1 MSMDH
6 PEITVTMPAYNRADL
21 IAQAI
26 ESVQSQTMSS
36 WELVIVDDGSTDAT
50 LEIARSYAKSDRR
63 IKIFQNERNLGI
75 GKTRNHALMRSTGRF
90 ITPLDS
96 DDWYQPPRLERMLAA
111 ADAHGADLLS
121 DDLLVIRHG
130 EEIPST
136 TLSEL
141 CGEPLLETLE
151 IDMAGLLRRLGFER
165 DGIAV
170 GLTKPL
176 IRRQFLIDHGIQYD
190 TTLQVVEDYWMLA
203 DCVAAG
209 AKFIMIPEAHYY
221 YRLHAAHTTSAAN
234 SQKDIESTKRRLE
247 AFLASDVAATD
258 LEAAEYAR
266 YHVRRMQLLSSYAT
280 FTHSIK
286 DRRLHKAAWQMVREP
301 SVMREFI
308 TRLPLVLERRRRARQ
323 GDPFAFD
330 PLSGG
335 HRSRKVPVSAK
346 HTK

>member
-1 MSMDH
+1 MDS

-21 IAQAI
+21 IGRAI

-50 LEIARSYAKSDRR
+50 LEIARGYAKSDRR
-63 IKIFQNERNLGI
+63 IKIFQNEHNLGI

-111 ADAHGADLLS
+111 ADEHGADLLS

-130 EEIPST
+130 DESPSA
-136 TLSEL
+136 TLSDL

-209 AKFIMIPEAHYY
+209 AKFIMIPEAYYY
-221 YRLHAAHTTSAAN
+221 YRLHAAHTTNASN
-234 SQKDIESTKRRLE
+234 SHKDIVSTKRRLVE
-247 AFLASDVAATD
+247 FLATDVAASD
-258 LEAAEYAR
+258 SEAADYAR
-266 YHVRRMQLLSSYAT
+266 YHIRRMDLLTAYAT

-286 DRRLHKAAWQMVREP
+286 ARHIHKAMWQMARQP
-301 SVMREFI
+301 SVLGEFA
-308 TRLPLVLERRRRARQ
+308 TRLPLVLERRRRARR

-335 HRSRKVPVSAK
+335 HRSRKVPASSK
-346 HTK
+346 RSK

>member
-1 MSMDH
+1 MDH

-21 IAQAI
+21 ISRAI
-26 ESVQSQTMSS
+26 ESVQSQTMSA

-50 LEIARSYAKSDRR
+50 LEIAHGYAKSDKR
-63 IKIFQNERNLGI
+63 IKVFQNEHNMGI
-75 GKTRNHALMRSTGRF
+75 GKTRNHALRRSTGRF

-96 DDWYQPPRLERMLAA
+96 DDWYQPVRLERMLAA
-111 ADAHGADLLS
+111 ADEHGADLLS

-130 EEIPST
+130 DETPSA

-141 CGEPLLETLE
+141 CGEALLETLE

-165 DGIAV
+165 DGIAL

-176 IRRQFLIDHGIQYD
+176 IRRQFLIDHGIEYD

-209 AKFIMIPEAHYY
+209 AKFVIIPEAHYY
-221 YRLHAAHTTSAAN
+221 YRLHAAHTTNAAN
-234 SQKDIESTKRRLE
+234 SQKDIVSTKRRLE
-247 AFLASDVAATD
+247 AFLATEVAAKD
-258 LEAAEYAR
+258 SEAADYAR
-266 YHVRRMQLLSSYAT
+266 YHVRRMDLLSSYSI
-280 FTHSIK
+280 FTNSIK
-286 DRRLHKAAWQMVREP
+286 ARHLHKAALEVARHP
-301 SVMREFI
+301 SVLGEFAS
-308 TRLPLVLERRRRARQ
+308 RLPLVLERRRRARK

-335 HRSRKVPVSAK
+335 HRSRKVPASAGRS
-346 HTK
+346 TRR

>member
-1 MSMDH
+1 MDH

-21 IAQAI
+21 IGRAI

-50 LEIARSYAKSDRR
+50 LEIARGYAKSDSR
-63 IKIFQNERNLGI
+63 IKVFQNEHNMGI
-75 GKTRNHALMRSTGRF
+75 GKTRNHALMRATGRF

-96 DDWYQPPRLERMLAA
+96 DDWYQAPRLERMLAA
-111 ADAHGADLLS
+111 ADEHGADLLS

-130 EEIPST
+130 EETPST

-141 CGEPLLETLE
+141 CGEALLETLE

-165 DGIAV
+165 DGIAI

-203 DCVAAG
+203 DCVIAG
-209 AKFIMIPEAHYY
+209 AKFIMVPEAYYY
-221 YRLHAAHTTSAAN
+221 YRQHAAHTTSATT
-234 SQKDIESTKRRLE
+234 SQKDIVSTKRRLVE
-247 AFLASDVAATD
+247 FLATDVAMSD
-258 LEAAEYAR
+258 SEAADYAR
-266 YHVRRMQLLSSYAT
+266 YHIRRMDLLSSYAT
-280 FTHSIK
+280 FVDSMK
-286 DRRLHKAAWQMVREP
+286 ARRIHKAMWQMVRQP
-301 SVMREFI
+301 RVFGEFA
-308 TRLPLVLERRRRARQ
+308 TRLPLILDRRRRARR

-335 HRSRKVPVSAK
+335 HRSRKVPVSASK
-346 HTK
+346 RTQ

>member
-1 MSMDH
+1 MDH
-6 PEITVTMPAYNRADL
+6 PEITVTMPAFNRADL
-21 IAQAI
+21 IVRAI
-26 ESVQSQTMSS
+26 ESVQSQTLKS

-50 LEIARSYAKSDRR
+50 LEIAQRYADCDRR
-63 IKIFQNERNLGI
+63 IKVFQNERNLGI

-111 ADAHGADLLS
+111 ADEYGADLLS
-121 DDLLVIRHG
+121 DDLLVIRDG
-130 EEIPST
+130 EETPSS

-165 DGIAV
+165 DGIAL

-176 IRRQFLIDHGIQYD
+176 IRRQFLIDNGIQYD

-209 AKFIMIPEAHYY
+209 AKFIVIPEAYYY
-221 YRLHAAHTTSAAN
+221 YRQHASHTTSASNAN
-234 SQKDIESTKRRLE
+234 KDIVSTKRRLE
-247 AFLASDVAATD
+247 AFLATDVAASD
-258 LEAAEYAR
+258 PEAADYAR
-266 YHVRRMQLLSSYAT
+266 YHIRRMDLLSSYST
-280 FTHSIK
+280 FTDSIK
-286 DRRLHKAAWQMVREP
+286 ARQLHKAVWMMLRRP
-301 SVMREFI
+301 SVVGEFA
-308 TRLPLVLERRRRARQ
+308 TRLPMVLDRRRRARR
-323 GDPFAFD
+323 GDPFAYD

-335 HRSRKVPVSAK
+335 HRSRKVSVSSKPAK
-346 HTK
+346 

>member
-1 MSMDH
+1 
-6 PEITVTMPAYNRADL
+6 
-21 IAQAI
+21 
-26 ESVQSQTMSS
+26 
-36 WELVIVDDGSTDAT
+36 
-50 LEIARSYAKSDRR
+50 
-63 IKIFQNERNLGI
+63 
-75 GKTRNHALMRSTGRF
+75 MRSTGRF

-111 ADAHGADLLS
+111 ADEHGADLLS

-130 EEIPST
+130 DESPSA

-141 CGEPLLETLE
+141 CGEALLETLE

-209 AKFIMIPEAHYY
+209 AKFIMIPEAYYY
-221 YRLHAAHTTSAAN
+221 YRLHAAHTTNASN
-234 SQKDIESTKRRLE
+234 SHKDIVSTKRRLVE
-247 AFLASDVAATD
+247 FLATDVAARD
-258 LEAAEYAR
+258 SEAADYAR
-266 YHVRRMQLLSSYAT
+266 YHIRRMDLLAAYAT

-286 DRRLHKAAWQMVREP
+286 ARHFHKAMWQMACQP
-301 SVMREFI
+301 SVFGEFA
-308 TRLPLVLERRRRARQ
+308 TRLPLVLERRRRARR

-335 HRSRKVPVSAK
+335 HRSRKVPTSSK
-346 HTK
+346 RSK

>member
-1 MSMDH
+1 
-6 PEITVTMPAYNRADL
+6 
-21 IAQAI
+21 
-26 ESVQSQTMSS
+26 
-36 WELVIVDDGSTDAT
+36 
-50 LEIARSYAKSDRR
+50 
-63 IKIFQNERNLGI
+63 
-75 GKTRNHALMRSTGRF
+75 MRSTGRF

-96 DDWYQPPRLERMLAA
+96 DDWYQPSRLERMLAA
-111 ADAHGADLLS
+111 ADENGADLLS

-130 EEIPST
+130 DETPSA

-141 CGEPLLETLE
+141 CGEALLETLE

-176 IRRQFLIDHGIQYD
+176 IRRQFLIDHGIEYD

-209 AKFIMIPEAHYY
+209 AKFIMIPEAYYY

-234 SQKDIESTKRRLE
+234 SQKDIVSTKRRLVE
-247 AFLASDVAATD
+247 FLATDVAARD
-258 LEAAEYAR
+258 SEAADYAR
-266 YHVRRMQLLSSYAT
+266 YHIRRMDLLSSYAT
-280 FTHSIK
+280 FADSMK
-286 DRRLHKAAWQMVREP
+286 ARRIHKAMWQLVRQP
-301 SVMREFI
+301 SVLGEFA
-308 TRLPLVLERRRRARQ
+308 TRLPLVLDRRRRARR

-335 HRSRKVPVSAK
+335 HRSRKVPTSIRR
-346 HTK
+346 

>member
-1 MSMDH
+1 MDS

-21 IAQAI
+21 IARAI

-63 IKIFQNERNLGI
+63 IKIFQNEHNLGI

-111 ADAHGADLLS
+111 ADEHGADLLS

-130 EEIPST
+130 DESPSA

-141 CGEPLLETLE
+141 CGEPLLETLQ

-209 AKFIMIPEAHYY
+209 AKFIMIPEAYYY
-221 YRLHAAHTTSAAN
+221 YRLHAAHTTNASN
-234 SQKDIESTKRRLE
+234 SHKDIVSTKRRLVE
-247 AFLASDVAATD
+247 FLATDVAASD
-258 LEAAEYAR
+258 SEAADYAR
-266 YHVRRMQLLSSYAT
+266 YHIRRMDLLAAYAT

-286 DRRLHKAAWQMVREP
+286 ARHIHKAMWQMARQP
-301 SVMREFI
+301 SVLGEFA
-308 TRLPLVLERRRRARQ
+308 TRLPLVLERRRRARR

-335 HRSRKVPVSAK
+335 HRSRKVPASSQRSK
-346 HTK
+346 

>member
-1 MSMDH
+1 MDS

-21 IAQAI
+21 IARAI

-50 LEIARSYAKSDRR
+50 LEIARGYAKSDRR
-63 IKIFQNERNLGI
+63 IKIFQNEHNLGI

-111 ADAHGADLLS
+111 ADEHGADLLS

-130 EEIPST
+130 DESPSA

-209 AKFIMIPEAHYY
+209 AKFILIPEAYYY
-221 YRLHAAHTTSAAN
+221 YRLHAAHTTNASN
-234 SQKDIESTKRRLE
+234 SHKDIVSTKRRLVE
-247 AFLASDVAATD
+247 FLATDVAASD
-258 LEAAEYAR
+258 SEAADYAR
-266 YHVRRMQLLSSYAT
+266 YHIRRMDLLAAYAT

-286 DRRLHKAAWQMVREP
+286 SRHIHKAMWQMARQP
-301 SVMREFI
+301 SVLGEFA
-308 TRLPLVLERRRRARQ
+308 TRLPLVLERRRRARR

-335 HRSRKVPVSAK
+335 HRSRKVPASSK
-346 HTK
+346 RSK